1 MTHAIEELLADH
13 QGGHSDL
20 QIERFITIKGNWTA
34 YGRYKQ
40 CLREIDGRHRGLQEL
55 REEAELAAL
64 DLQDAARW
72 LGSETEG
79 TADHTRRRIA
89 RDRQQ
94 RRLDQTR
101 RAIAEQERELQRFVE
116 LATELKQ
123 QLGELTP
130 RRRSELERELWAVRT
145 RAMVALDLFT
155 SGSLSTATAELLIAL
170 PADIRRPILAAAKQ
184 AEQQGGLFDWLEAG
198 PGGVGP
204 TPAIEA

>member
-20 QIERFITIKGNWTA
+20 QIERFITIRGNWTA

-40 CLREIDGRHRGLQEL
+40 CLREIDGRHHGLQDL
-55 REEAELAAL
+55 REEAELAEL
-64 DLQDAARW
+64 DLQDADH
-72 LGSETEG
+72 LVSETEG
-79 TADHTRRRIA
+79 SADHTRRRIA

-116 LATELKQ
+116 LATELQQ

-130 RRRSELERELWAVRT
+130 ERRSELERELWAVRT

-155 SGSLSTATAELLIAL
+155 QGSLSPATAELLIAL